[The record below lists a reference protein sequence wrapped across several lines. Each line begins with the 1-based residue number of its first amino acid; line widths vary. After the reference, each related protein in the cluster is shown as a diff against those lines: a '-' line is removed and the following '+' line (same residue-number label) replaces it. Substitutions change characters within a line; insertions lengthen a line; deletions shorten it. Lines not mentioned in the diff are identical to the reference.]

1 MTTVSAVLLAAG
13 ESRRM
18 QGSNKL
24 SLHIDG
30 IPLLRHTVQML
41 LDSRLHELVVVLGHE
56 ADTLIPLVESLPATL
71 VHNENYR
78 EGQMT
83 SVHKGLASLRQ
94 ACDAVMVCLAD
105 QPLLM
110 PEDIN
115 NLIDAFAKHGSSSVL
130 VPTYQGKR
138 GNPIILADKH
148 REVILSGKHN
158 LGCKRFIERNPQL
171 VTTIEMP
178 TNHVV
183 IDMDTLEDYVNIR
196 RLLRLRHEMAAMS
209 LTSAIGN

>member
-1 MTTVSAVLLAAG
+1 MTTISAVLLAAG

-18 QGSNKL
+18 QGVNKL
-24 SLHIDG
+24 GLPIG
-30 IPLLRHTVQML
+30 NIPLLRHTVQTL
-41 LDSRLHELVVVLGHE
+41 LASRLQELIVVLGHE
-56 ADTLIPLVESLPATL
+56 ADTLRPLVESLPTTL
-71 VHNENYR
+71 VYNKNYR

-83 SVHKGLASLRQ
+83 SVHMGLASLTQ
-94 ACDAVMVCLAD
+94 QCDAVMVCLAD
-105 QPLLM
+105 QPLLT

-115 NLIDAFAKHGSSSVL
+115 SLIDAFAKHGNSTVV

-183 IDMDTLEDYVNIR
+183 VDMDTLEDYVNIR
-196 RLLRLRHEMAAMS
+196 RLLRLRHEMAAIS
-209 LTSAIGN
+209 LTSAIGR